1 MRALAGQ
8 ARVRSERP
16 PAGAGGFA
24 GMMRRG
30 QMRAVAGKCGGL
42 KKLFISRNFDK
53 MFTTLIMISP

>member
-1 MRALAGQ
+1 MRAIAGQ

-24 GMMRRG
+24 GMMWCG

-42 KKLFISRNFDK
+42 KKLFNPVNFDK
-53 MFTTLIMISP
+53 MFTTIFIISP